1 MTSRSPR
8 PRAPGP
14 VLVGGME
21 FANEY
26 LTSGTVDVKVLLATA
41 IAAGGG
47 GAAGGLALVE
57 QIPGFAPISVGI
69 AWIAFVT
76 LMFTRLNGKPSPVDT
91 IQKVT
96 GL

>member
-1 MTSRSPR
+1 MARST
-8 PRAPGP
+8 APML
-14 VLVGGME
+14 LVGGME

-26 LTSGTVDVKVLLATA
+26 LTSGTFDVKVLLATG
-41 IAAGGG
+41 I
-47 GAAGGLALVE
+47 AAGGLALVE
-57 QIPGFAPISVGI
+57 QVPGAAPIAVGI

-76 LMFTRLNGKPSPVDT
+76 LMFTSLKGKPSPIQT